1 MIQQLE
7 QAYTE
12 AMLQMDQLLLQL
24 IAEAPLMQ
32 SAAQRLQSIKGI
44 GVQAAV
50 RLTALFTQIEFANAN
65 AVQEA
70 ITRWGT
76 PAIFNTDQG
85 SQFTSN
91 AFTAQLKRHGIRI
104 SMDGKGAWRSIK
116 YEEIYLKVY
125 DSVRA
130 AGCGIEQY
138 LEFYNSKQPHQA
150 HNQATPD
157 EVYFAALPFA
167 QLQAA

>member
-1 MIQQLE
+1 
-7 QAYTE
+7 
-12 AMLQMDQLLLQL
+12 MD
-24 IAEAPLMQ
+24 
-32 SAAQRLQSIKGI
+32 
-44 GVQAAV
+44 V
-50 RLTALFTQIEFANAN
+50 EFCMD

-76 PAIFNTDQG
+76 PAIFNTEQG
-85 SQFTSN
+85 SQFTSD

-104 SMDGKGAWRSIK
+104 SMDGKGAWRDNVFVERLWRSIK
-116 YEEIYLKVY
+116 YEEIYLKAY

-138 LEFYNSKQPHQA
+138 LKFYNSKRPHQA